1 MNGAR
6 LHRTTYFGAGLYH
19 TYISRRRYPFT
30 SRISQLEKKKND
42 PLQVDYTEAE
52 VVLELNPDDLPD
64 IPL

>member
-1 MNGAR
+1 
-6 LHRTTYFGAGLYH
+6 
-19 TYISRRRYPFT
+19 
-30 SRISQLEKKKND
+30 LEKKKND